1 MDNLT
6 DLAVFVRVVELG
18 SFTAAASALQISKAA
33 VSKYVAR
40 LEQRLGARLLQRTTR
55 RLTLTEAG
63 DTLFRRGS
71 AALSELADAE
81 SEVARLTGTPRGHLR
96 VAAPVY
102 FGESHVAPLLHKFR
116 ARYPDITLDLDFD
129 NRFVDLIKERFDLAL
144 RITALEDSNLVAR
157 PLAPCPQVVCA
168 APAYLAKHGAPVS
181 PADLRNHDC
190 LSYSLD
196 RTPKEWR
203 FRSARGR
210 WTAVNVNGPI
220 RCNNDIALKQAMLDG
235 LGLRQIP
242 RFIVKSE
249 LDRGALVEVLADY
262 ESPPLNIYAVYAT
275 RRQLSPKVR
284 VFVDFLVAEFHNG
297 AWNTRLTVLPQ
308 A

>member
-1 MDNLT
+1 MDNLA

-18 SFTAAASALQISKAA
+18 SFTAAAGTLEISKAA
-33 VSKYVAR
+33 VSKYVHR
-40 LEQRLGARLLQRTTR
+40 LEQRLGARLLHRTTR

-63 DTLFRRGS
+63 DALFRRGA

-81 SEVARLTGTPRGHLR
+81 QEVARLAGTPRGHLR
-96 VAAPVY
+96 VTAPVY
-102 FGESHVAPLLHKFR
+102 FGERHVAPLLRKFR
-116 ARYPDITLDLDFD
+116 LRYPEITLDLDFD
-129 NRFVDLIKERFDLAL
+129 NRLVDLVKERFDLAL
-144 RITALEDSNLVAR
+144 RITALADSSLVAR
-157 PLAPCPQVVCA
+157 SLAPCPQVVCG
-168 APAYLAKHGAPVS
+168 APEYLAKRGLPIM
-181 PADLRNHDC
+181 PADLRSHDC

-210 WTAVNVNGPI
+210 WIAVNVHGPI

-242 RFIVKSE
+242 RFIVESE
-249 LDRGALVEVLADY
+249 IANGKLVEVLADY

-275 RRQLSPKVR
+275 RRNLSPKVR
-284 VFVDFLVAEFHNG
+284 VFVDFLAAEFG
-297 AWNTRLTVLPQ
+297 GSY
-308 A
+308 

>member
-6 DLAVFVRVVELG
+6 DLAVFVRVVELN
-18 SFTAAASALQISKAA
+18 SFTAAADALQISKAA

-40 LEQRLGARLLQRTTR
+40 LELRLGARLLQRTTR

-63 DTLFRRGS
+63 DALYRRGA

-81 SEVARLTGTPRGHLR
+81 SEVARLTGAPRGHLR
-96 VAAPVY
+96 VTAPVY
-102 FGESHVAPLLHKFR
+102 FGEMHVAPLLHKFR
-116 ARYPDITLDLDFD
+116 AMYPDITLDLDFD

-144 RITALEDSNLVAR
+144 RITALTDSNLVAR
-157 PLAPCPQVVCA
+157 PLTPCPQVVCA
-168 APAYLAKHGAPVS
+168 APAYLAKRGT
-181 PADLRNHDC
+181 PATPGDLRDHDC

-210 WTAVNVNGPI
+210 WIAVNVNGSI
-220 RCNNDIALKQAMLDG
+220 RCNNDIALKQAMLNG

-242 RFIVKSE
+242 RFIVEFE
-249 LDRGALVEVLADY
+249 LERGELVEVLTDY

-284 VFVDFLVAEFHNG
+284 VFVDFLATEFRG
-297 AWNTRLTVLPQ
+297 KP
-308 A
+308 